1 MQRFATEIEDP
12 IVAKDI
18 VELEKKIALF
28 QSGAIDPDQF
38 RSLRLARGVYGQR
51 QPGVQMIRI
60 KFPYG
65 KATAQQLR
73 RLAEVT
79 DTYATGNLHITT
91 RQDIQLHYVSLDDT
105 PQLWSELEKDQ
116 ITLREACGN
125 TVRNVTA
132 SIWAG
137 ISPDEPFD
145 VSPYAAAFFEYFLR
159 NPIGQDMGRKIKV
172 SFSSSDR
179 DEAIGMVHDLG
190 FIPVATK
197 NGPCF
202 KVLLGGGI
210 GAQPRSADVIENCLP
225 ADQIIPLSEAIIR
238 VFDRL
243 GERNRRQKARL
254 KFLVEEMGVAGFMAE
269 VNRIKAGLP
278 YETYAIAPVSESVA
292 PPMDYPFI
300 ELGQDEGFAR
310 WKEVNVFF
318 QKQTGYCAVGIP
330 VAGGNFSSETA
341 RKLADL
347 MDRYSGASLR
357 FTQGQSILLR
367 FVPEQALGSLYQELG
382 LLQWNKPGF
391 HKIND
396 ITSCPGTTTCNLGI
410 ANSVGLSQVLKQV
423 IEDEFPDLVAL
434 AQLDIKISGC
444 MNACGQHTI
453 AAIGFQG
460 MTVKSGANTAPATQV
475 LLGGGVLGNGQGR
488 FGDKV
493 LKVPSKRTPDVLRWL
508 LTDFNNLRQPAETY
522 LQYYLRKGTSY
533 FYENLVHYSSV
544 DDLTPSD
551 FIDWGENT
559 AYEKAIGIGEC
570 AGVTI
575 DLVQTLLYDAQHHL
589 DQAQMSIADQKWS
602 DAIYLG
608 YAALVRGAKA
618 VLTSKAAK
626 INSHESIIEQF
637 DHYYPEFMSHYQTS
651 LQDWINLYHQNK
663 PDQVWALSF
672 LKNTTEYF
680 AWIKSLP
687 HEKKS

>member
-18 VELEKKIALF
+18 IELEKKIALF
-28 QSGAIDPDQF
+28 HNHAIDADQF

-65 KATAQQLR
+65 QATAQQLR
-73 RLAEVT
+73 RLADVT

-105 PQLWSELEKDQ
+105 PKLWAELEKDK

-137 ISPDEPFD
+137 INVDEPFD
-145 VSPYAAAFFEYFLR
+145 VTPYAAAFFNYFLR

-172 SFSSSDR
+172 SFSSSDK
-179 DEAIGMVHDLG
+179 DDAFGMVHDIG
-190 FIPVATK
+190 FIPVADQQ
-197 NGPCF
+197 GPSF

-210 GAQPRSADVIENCLP
+210 GAQPRNADVIETCLP

-254 KFLVEEMGVAGFMAE
+254 KFLVDELGLEAFLAE
-269 VNRIKAGLP
+269 VNRIRTSLP
-278 YETYAIAPVSESVA
+278 YQS
-292 PPMDYPFI
+292 YPI
-300 ELGQDEGFAR
+300 QQENEPIRELGHFSEGILGDDLAFVH
-310 WKEVNVFF
+310 WKKVNVFP
-318 QKQTGYCAVGIP
+318 QKQVGYCAVGIP
-330 VAGGNFSSETA
+330 VSGGNFSSEWA
-341 RKLADL
+341 RKLADI
-347 MDRYSGASLR
+347 MEEYSGASLR
-357 FTQGQSILLR
+357 FTQGQSILIR
-367 FVPEQALGSLYQELG
+367 YVPEKALEGLYLALGKIH
-382 LLQWNKPGF
+382 WNKPGF
-391 HKIND
+391 HQIND

-410 ANSVGLSQVLKQV
+410 ANSVGLATELRNV
-423 IEDEFPDLVAL
+423 IEHEFPDLVDYP
-434 AQLDIKISGC
+434 QLDIKISGC

-460 MTVKSGANTAPATQV
+460 MTVKAGAHIAPATQI
-475 LLGGGVLGNGQGR
+475 LLGGGVLGHGQGR
-488 FGDKV
+488 FADKV

-508 LTDFNNLRQPAETY
+508 LTDYKENQQKNETF
-522 LQYYLRKGTSY
+522 LEYYLRKGTSY
-533 FYENLVHYSSV
+533 FYEHLAHYSEV
-544 DDLTPSD
+544 TDLTTSD
-551 FIDWGENT
+551 FIDWGEDTN
-559 AYEKAIGIGEC
+559 YEKAIGIGEC

-589 DQAQMSIADQKWS
+589 DQAYLSMEASQWS
-602 DAIYLG
+602 DAVYLG

-618 VLTSKAAK
+618 ILTTKDAK

-637 DHYYPEFMSHYQTS
+637 DEYYPDFQTTHQVK
-651 LQDWINLYHQNK
+651 LKDWIDEYLRNAPSQI
-663 PDQVWALSF
+663 WASTF
-672 LKNTTEYF
+672 IEKTANYF
-680 AWIKSLP
+680 SWIKSIS
-687 HEKKS
+687 HESKS